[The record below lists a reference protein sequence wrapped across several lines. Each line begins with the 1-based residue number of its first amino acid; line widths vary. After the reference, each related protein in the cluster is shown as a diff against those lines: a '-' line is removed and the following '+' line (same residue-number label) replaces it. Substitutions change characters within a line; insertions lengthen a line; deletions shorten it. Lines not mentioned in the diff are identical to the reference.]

1 MWKSQNISIFHLVVP
16 DKFVVLHFQS
26 RDRLLRALRSMN
38 AGEAGD
44 QVIRQVDKMLKNNE
58 RASRDARLGKV
69 FAPSLTTLCC
79 LSHIELNIAYV

>member
-1 MWKSQNISIFHLVVP
+1 M
-16 DKFVVLHFQS
+16 
-26 RDRLLRALRSMN
+26 LRALRSMN

-69 FAPSLTTLCC
+69 FRHLLQ
-79 LSHIELNIAYV
+79 LYFVFHI